1 MAKNRPKKK
10 TFKIPFAAMRKEGF
24 DDWSVELALAFSAWA
39 DGEMLKKM
47 KGKKIAR
54 VSEKVETAVRVR
66 LDILAPYRAALTASL
81 AYMAHPARSYH
92 LPKMVWDT
100 ADAIW
105 VCAGDTATDYNRYT
119 KRFLLSGVLSATTLY
134 WLNDSSKGQAKTRE
148 FLKKRIDNV
157 LKVGKTLHSL
167 KEKVRA

>member
-1 MAKNRPKKK
+1 MAKNSSKSKK
-10 TFKIPFAAMRKEGF
+10 FKIPFAALKKEGF
-24 DDWSVELALAFSAWA
+24 DDWSVELAQALSAWA
-39 DGEMLKKM
+39 DAETLKKM
-47 KGKKIAR
+47 RGKKIAR

-66 LDILAPYRAALTASL
+66 LGILSPYRAALAKSV

-105 VCAGDTATDYNRYT
+105 IYAGDTSTDYNRYT
-119 KRFLLSGVLSATTLY
+119 KRFLLSGVLTATTLY
-134 WLNDSSKGQAKTRE
+134 WLNDSSKGQAKTND
-148 FLKKRIDNV
+148 FLRKRIENV
-157 LKVGKTLHSL
+157 LKVGKTLHDL